1 MKLNSLNKFVIPI
14 IALVTGCTKENND
27 KISGIVIDYTTRQP
41 IPGATVTFYK
51 NIPGTFLVANYEY
64 WTYPEFSTTAA
75 NLNLPILFTT
85 ITDNNGIYH
94 TEIPAQPPSRP
105 LITIASKE
113 GHATVFPNSFSFMSP
128 TTGYYPT
135 PGDSLYLDK
144 NSYIQFRINNT
155 APVSNQD
162 TFFIR
167 RRNIHTNDWIFGIA
181 PDRFNVYFGA
191 ANNIIIDSVFCKTI
205 SESRNRMESL

>member
-1 MKLNSLNKFVIPI
+1 M
-14 IALVTGCTKENND
+14 
-27 KISGIVIDYTTRQP
+27 
-41 IPGATVTFYK
+41 
-51 NIPGTFLVANYEY
+51 VANYEY

-191 ANNIIIDSVFCKTI
+191 VNNIIIDSVSAKQFPKVEIEWRVYNNGLRQKKYRYNYCSIFWNYIIFDKLLAKIT
-205 SESRNRMESL
+205 